1 MKRRDFLLGSAAT
14 FVAMPAAAHMAHN
27 TGGMP
32 MTATGN
38 LELLEGMPLED
49 MPRLANTA
57 TAPGLFEAQVLAGPS
72 TVRYVPDL
80 ETPVLAY
87 NGSCP
92 GPIIEATEGD
102 RVRITFRN
110 EIPGQ
115 DSTIHWHGMRVPPDQ
130 DGNPQDAVPTGS
142 GRVYEFTLPEDSAGP
157 YWYHPHPHDLTAEQ
171 FYRGLNGVFLV
182 KPKVDPIPPEYGD
195 TLLFFTDLRLAGD
208 GTMPESTPIDLMNGR
223 VGDHVLVNGQK
234 NPLMILP
241 QGTRRRFRLFN
252 AMNGRYL
259 RLTFGEAAMTIV
271 GTDGGL
277 IEAPVPG
284 VSEVLLSPAER
295 IEVVVDFGEP
305 GTRTLKTLPYDRG
318 WMGPGVPDDGD
329 MTLLT
334 VEVTESDKPVEMPPL
349 PATLRRIEPLGE
361 PVVTRRFELGEVMGH
376 MHHAATAEADKT
388 MTGKAKTDKGMAGMQ
403 GMAGGHDH
411 STHDHGTMAGSA
423 QGHAMAA
430 ASEAKAMAGMGQ
442 TGMAHDHGTMAGS
455 AQGHAMA
462 AASEAK
468 AMAGMG
474 HDHGAV
480 TDAGHGHIT
489 PGEGHEH
496 GSAAGMGMAFL
507 INGKIFDMDRVDIQ
521 PKVGDVELWEVFNPT
536 DMDHPFHVHGTQFQI
551 VEIEGPGGAKTKP
564 PYRAW
569 KDMVNIRSGET
580 ARFLIRQD
588 TPGLRLYHCHILEHA
603 RLGMM
608 ANAEV
613 IAAG

>member
-14 FVAMPAAAHMAHN
+14 LMAAPAAAHMAHS
-27 TGGMP
+27 GGMH
-32 MTATGN
+32 TKASGS

-49 MPRLANTA
+49 LPRLANAAA
-57 TAPGLFEAQVLAGPS
+57 TPGLFQAELLAGPS

-87 NGSCP
+87 NGTCP
-92 GPIIEATEGD
+92 GPLIEATEGD

-115 DSTIHWHGMRVPPDQ
+115 ESTIHWHGMRVPADQ
-130 DGNPQDAVPTGS
+130 DGNPQDAVPTGTD
-142 GRVYEFTLPEDSAGP
+142 RVYEFTLPEDSAGP

-182 KPKVDPIPPEYGD
+182 KPKADPIPPEYGD
-195 TLLFFTDLRLAGD
+195 TILFLTDLRLAPD
-208 GTMPESTPIDLMNGR
+208 GTMPESTPADMMNGR

-241 QGTRRRFRLFN
+241 QGTRRRFRLYN

-259 RLTFGEAAMTIV
+259 RLTFGEGAMTVV

-295 IEVVVDFGEP
+295 IEVVVDFAEP
-305 GTRTLKTLPYDRG
+305 GTRALKTLPYDRG

-329 MTLLT
+329 LTLLT
-334 VEVTESDKPVEMPPL
+334 VEVTEADKPVEMPPL

-376 MHHAATAEADKT
+376 MHHAASAQ
-388 MTGKAKTDKGMAGMQ
+388 AGGTTPQAAAMP
-403 GMAGGHDH
+403 GGHDH
-411 STHDHGTMAGSA
+411 GKMAAGHDHGAMAGMSHDHGKMA
-423 QGHAMAA
+423 GTSQGHAMATA
-430 ASEAKAMAGMGQ
+430 AESKATAGMGQ
-442 TGMAHDHGTMAGS
+442 SHGTMA
-455 AQGHAMA
+455 AQDHGHMTPGPGHA
-462 AASEAK
+462 
-468 AMAGMG
+468 
-474 HDHGAV
+474 HGA
-480 TDAGHGHIT
+480 
-489 PGEGHEH
+489 
-496 GSAAGMGMAFL
+496 AAGMGMAFL
-507 INGKIFDMDRVDIQ
+507 INGKIFDMDRIDIR
-521 PKVGDVELWEVFNPT
+521 PKVGDVELWEVVNPT

-551 VEIEGPGGAKTKP
+551 VEIEGPDGAKTKP
-564 PYRAW
+564 PYLAW
-569 KDMVNIRSGET
+569 KDMVNIRPGET

-588 TPGLRLYHCHILEHA
+588 TPGLRMYHCHILEHA